1 MTKSDI
7 FCEHANENPNHCKCP
22 PDCICWTATCEG
34 KDKTSGSFSLGAVSY
49 DPYVKDQRRLR
60 DLAKLAHEYGDE
72 NLRQRLNPS
81 RFGVSC
87 SGPLGLVS
95 EEEAVELVVE
105 NLTPGYMIEGEGTDA
120 PDDTSPE
127 GWFMRITHPTGIIN
141 KIDDQVAVDADI
153 WAEMSEGILD
163 LSEKISRKV
172 ACVMRFVELSFSV
185 SGFSK
190 QLALRVTLKPTPD
203 LEINTYYSTRA

>member
-1 MTKSDI
+1 VTKSDI

-22 PDCICWTATCEG
+22 PDCICWTATC
-34 KDKTSGSFSLGAVSY
+34 KDKGPDLAGAVAY

-60 DLAKLAHEYGDE
+60 DLAKLAYEYGDE
-72 NLRQRLNPS
+72 NLRERLNPS

-105 NLTPGYMIEGEGTDA
+105 NLTPGYLIEGEV
-120 PDDTSPE
+120 DDTSPE
-127 GWFMRITHPTGIIN
+127 GWFMRITHPAGIIN

-153 WAEMSEGILD
+153 WDEMSEGIAD
-163 LSEKISRKV
+163 LSKKISSKV